1 MIDAPTTIATLA
13 RYVARKAIRELMQA
27 DGYKPRDVTLAMIDA
42 AARAWLQANPWAF
55 EYAAKRIEKS
65 PRLRAMAECKLGCG
79 NGNASEQ
86 MSQHLHSKS
95 SLVLTSKSPCRY
107 QVRNDNHRIRPRL
120 DRWADV
126 GCTACTAGGG
136 WG

>member
-65 PRLRAMAECKLGCG
+65 PRLRAMAECEARLRERERKRA
-79 NGNASEQ
+79 N
-86 MSQHLHSKS
+86 
-95 SLVLTSKSPCRY
+95 VTTSAQQKQPCSDK
-107 QVRNDNHRIRPRL
+107 QIPVQISG
-120 DRWADV
+120 AK
-126 GCTACTAGGG
+126 
-136 WG
+136 